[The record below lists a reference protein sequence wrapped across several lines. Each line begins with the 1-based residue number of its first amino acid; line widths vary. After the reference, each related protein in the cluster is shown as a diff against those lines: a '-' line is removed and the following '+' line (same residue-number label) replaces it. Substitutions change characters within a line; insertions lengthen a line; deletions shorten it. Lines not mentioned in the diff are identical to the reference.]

1 MSLKVRT
8 RLFFIFG
15 LGFLALFLWGLRGLP
30 PSGSQIG
37 KYAQTLNTISIPTRH
52 ITDVVTAVNFD
63 FRGFD
68 TMGEEFIL
76 FTSVM
81 GILLLLRKQ
90 SDEEVGQPRETAVG
104 RKVPSSSDAVRIAA
118 LGLTGPCLLFGIYTI
133 THGQVSPGG
142 GFQGGVILA
151 TAMLFVFLAGDY
163 EIFSKINGY
172 QTVEIAEAFG
182 AAGYILIGLAA
193 VILGRPFLENILP
206 LAKPGTILSGGTVP
220 LINLSVGIEVSAGI
234 LLLATAFL
242 EETLVLKTRKGK

>member
-1 MSLKVRT
+1 MSPKVRT

-15 LGFLALFLWGLRGLP
+15 LGFLALFLWALRDLP

-37 KYAQTLNTISIPTRH
+37 SYAQTLDTISVPERH

-68 TMGEEFIL
+68 TMGEEYIL

-90 SDEEVGQPRETAVG
+90 RDEAVGEPREKAPE
-104 RKVPSSSDAVRIAA
+104 RKVLSSSDAVRVVA
-118 LGLTGPCLLFGIYTI
+118 LGLTAPCLLFGIYTI

-151 TAMLFVFLAGDY
+151 TALLFVFLAGDY
-163 EIFSKINGY
+163 EMFSRINAY
-172 QTVEIAEAFG
+172 QKVEIAEAFG

-193 VILGRPFLENILP
+193 VILGQPFLKNVLP
-206 LAKPGTILSGGTVP
+206 LAKSGTILSGGTVP
-220 LINLSVGIEVSAGI
+220 LINLSVGIEVGSGI

-242 EETLVLKTRKGK
+242 EETLVLMAKKRR